1 MLSECQDYNV
11 LNILQVYTSS
21 NLMNQQVLTVN
32 VYVLNSV
39 PLQDQKKTYT
49 VGFEQVVSQC
59 ALGVLGFEGQSGL
72 GELSR
77 N

>member
-1 MLSECQDYNV
+1 M
-11 LNILQVYTSS
+11 
-21 NLMNQQVLTVN
+21 N